1 MTSLKRF
8 ILQVVALG
16 VVAIA
21 LIWTAGTG
29 VAVQSS
35 TAEAEDLYTQLHA
48 SLDGVG
54 GPIYADTM
62 TIDADQNKEGLRQPT
77 EQPESPET
85 LYKNIKIFNE
95 MAYHIKNRYMED
107 VDAKALIRAGI
118 RGMLKDLDPFSVLLE
133 EQGYDQLMES
143 THGKY
148 EGLGMQIDSRG
159 DHIRI
164 VTPIEGSP
172 AYRLGLQA
180 GDVIWKID
188 TLETINMSTQEA
200 ANLMRGDAGTSV
212 HLTIKREGVPDFLN
226 YDVERAL
233 IELKSVNFYGY
244 FPGTNIGYLRL
255 SRFAEETSN
264 ELRAAIDDLKSQKK
278 LDGIIFDLRSN
289 GGGLLQQAV
298 ETANLFLD
306 SGQTVVFTRGRDIGS
321 ERYYYTGHTPLFPK
335 GKLVVLVNGGTASA
349 SEIVSGAV
357 QDWDR
362 GVIMGQT
369 TYGKGLVQQLFPAG
383 QDQSIALKLT
393 TAKYY
398 IPSGRCIQRPERNHK
413 QGSDGF
419 EELLGEKPDDSLK
432 LEENKEIFYTNGG
445 RIVHGGGGVVPDF
458 EIEPE
463 KWYPIEINLDSKSMF
478 FDFAIKYSAAHPEL
492 DESFQ
497 VTDKILSE
505 FKTFLKEKEFDY
517 KTSLEVSLDEMK
529 EIVKDEEK
537 EDLFKEPLANLESL
551 IETEKVADFERSKDY
566 IKRSIKRE
574 VLTKIYGQR
583 GLYEGIVLKNDP
595 VVKQA
600 LELILNDK
608 EYSNVITEGN
618 KKAEL

>member
-1 MTSLKRF
+1 MTPLRRF
-8 ILQVVALG
+8 SLQVLALS

-21 LIWTAGTG
+21 LIWTAGSG

-35 TAEAEDLYTQLHA
+35 SAEADELYTRLHTD
-48 SLDGVG
+48 LDR
-54 GPIYADTM
+54 INDTYLADTTAIDSDEKKQSIGPAEVEDTRE
-62 TIDADQNKEGLRQPT
+62 TIF
-77 EQPESPET
+77 
-85 LYKNIKIFNE
+85 KNIKLFNE

-107 VDAKALIRAGI
+107 VNAKDLIRAGI
-118 RGMLKDLDPFSVLLE
+118 KGMLEDLDPFSVLLE
-133 EQGYDQLMES
+133 ERSYDQLMES

-159 DHIRI
+159 ERIRI

-188 TLETINMSTQEA
+188 STETLNMNTQDA

-212 HLTIKREGVPDFLN
+212 HLSIKRMSVPDFLE
-226 YDVERAL
+226 YDVERAV
-233 IELKSVNFYGY
+233 IELKSVNYYGF

-264 ELRAAIDDLKSQKK
+264 ELVAAVNDLKSQRD
-278 LDGIIFDLRSN
+278 LEGIVFDLRSN
-289 GGGLLQQAV
+289 GGGLLHQAV

-306 SGQTVVFTRGRDIGS
+306 SAQTVVFTRGRNIGS
-321 ERYYYTGHTPLFPK
+321 ERYYYTSHTPLFPE

-362 GVIMGQT
+362 GIILGQT

-383 QDQSIALKLT
+383 TDQSIALKLT

-413 QGSDGF
+413 RGSSAYDDDLAVADSMEVT
-419 EELLGEKPDDSLK
+419 EE
-432 LEENKEIFYTNGG
+432 KEVFYTNGG
-445 RIVHGGGGVVPDF
+445 RVVYGGGGVIPDI
-458 EIEPE
+458 EIDPE
-463 KWYPIEINLDSKSMF
+463 KWHPIEINLDGKSMF
-478 FDFAIKYSAAHPEL
+478 FDFAVLYSANHPEL
-492 DESFQ
+492 DEDFEVSE
-497 VTDKILSE
+497 DILSQ
-505 FKTFLKEKEFDY
+505 FRAFIKEKEFDY

-529 EIVKDEEK
+529 DIVAEEEK
-537 EDLFKEPLANLESL
+537 ENLFNESL
-551 IETEKVADFERSKDY
+551 AQLENLVTAEKDADFERSKNY
-566 IKRSIKRE
+566 IKRSIRRE
-574 VLTKIYGQR
+574 ILTKIYGQR
-583 GLYEGIVLKNDP
+583 GLYEGIVLKSDP
-595 VVKQA
+595 AVQKA
-600 LELILNDK
+600 LELIMNDQ
-608 EYSNVITEGN
+608 EYTNVIKEGL